1 MPPPCQPST
10 PMALVEGH
18 QPYALPALGHPI
30 LLVGV
35 VAAEIVHFSHSVHV
49 HDVFHQCH
57 RENGTW

>member
-1 MPPPCQPST
+1 
-10 PMALVEGH
+10 MALVEGH